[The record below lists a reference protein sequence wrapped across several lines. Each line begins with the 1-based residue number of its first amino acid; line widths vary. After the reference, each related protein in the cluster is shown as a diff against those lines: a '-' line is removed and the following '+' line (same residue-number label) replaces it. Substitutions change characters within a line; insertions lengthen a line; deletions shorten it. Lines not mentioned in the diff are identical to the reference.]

1 MNEIWRVWKYAL
13 GSFSDEKTKR
23 YDNSVLFVR
32 SFIFLTYLI
41 TNCFIVA
48 GVIRHWNPM
57 SKIDTQGMSGPS
69 TGGGTDNVYPHDEN
83 GEPILPRAVITPRRE
98 HTPQMVK
105 ELKILINEVLDER
118 EGKFNYTSYFDVDKY
133 KYYVGEEEPE
143 YNPHHNS
150 YLRLDE
156 IQE

>member
-83 GEPILPRAVITPRRE
+83 GNPILPRM
-98 HTPQMVK
+98 MVK
-105 ELKILINEVLDER
+105 PQRLFTPTYVKEMKILINEVLDER
-118 EGKFNYTSYFDVDKY
+118 EYQNKLRGDYDNPEPPPQSYFDLTDR
-133 KYYVGEEEPE
+133 E
-143 YNPHHNS
+143 YPV
-150 YLRLDE
+150 
-156 IQE
+156 Q